1 MTHTKDSAR
10 EQVLYMA
17 MELSK
22 RWWKL
27 GFGVNARR
35 CSKVSVQAGALGDLL
50 AQISKAKR
58 RFALAD
64 SARVLSCYEAG
75 RDGFWIHRALASHQ
89 IENVVVDPASIEVN
103 RRRRRAKT
111 DRLDVERLLKGL
123 VTYHEHDRDTWA
135 VVRVPSAAAEDERR
149 VHRELDRLTKER
161 TGHRARIQALLATV
175 GVERK
180 PTKDFV
186 QWLEHAQAWDGRA
199 LPSALRSELGC
210 EYVRLQ
216 LVEQQMDALRAEME
230 QRIEQPQTKADEQAK
245 RLQELVAIGPLG
257 SWILAKELLAW
268 RAFSNRKQVGA
279 IVGLTPTPF
288 DSGDSEREQGISK
301 AGNWRVRKLMTQ
313 LAWTWLRHQPD
324 SRISRWYA
332 DKFAAGASRAR
343 RVGIIAVARRLLV
356 ALWRW
361 ADQGVVP
368 DGARLRPPAK

>member
-1 MTHTKDSAR
+1 
-10 EQVLYMA
+10 
-17 MELSK
+17 
-22 RWWKL
+22 
-27 GFGVNARR
+27 
-35 CSKVSVQAGALGDLL
+35 
-50 AQISKAKR
+50 
-58 RFALAD
+58 
-64 SARVLSCYEAG
+64 
-75 RDGFWIHRALASHQ
+75 
-89 IENVVVDPASIEVN
+89 
-103 RRRRRAKT
+103 
-111 DRLDVERLLKGL
+111 
-123 VTYHEHDRDTWA
+123 
-135 VVRVPSAAAEDERR
+135 
-149 VHRELDRLTKER
+149 
-161 TGHRARIQALLATV
+161 
-175 GVERK
+175 
-180 PTKDFV
+180 
-186 QWLEHAQAWDGRA
+186 
-199 LPSALRSELGC
+199 
-210 EYVRLQ
+210 
-216 LVEQQMDALRAEME
+216 MDALRAEME

>member
-1 MTHTKDSAR
+1 M
-10 EQVLYMA
+10 
-17 MELSK
+17 
-22 RWWKL
+22 
-27 GFGVNARR
+27 
-35 CSKVSVQAGALGDLL
+35 
-50 AQISKAKR
+50 
-58 RFALAD
+58 
-64 SARVLSCYEAG
+64 LSCYEAG

-199 LPSALRSELGC
+199 LPSALRAELGR